1 MKVFQ
6 IQDNW
11 SIDNLTL
18 TTRPKP
24 EPGPGQ
30 VLLQMKA
37 ASLNFRDLLV
47 PKRGYGSLTGTL
59 PLIPISDG
67 VGKVIASGEGVRRV
81 VVGDRVCP
89 IFNQSWIS
97 GPPTVERL
105 SSTLGG
111 PLDGVM
117 AEYMVLNEDCVVK
130 APEHLSNEEAATLP
144 CAALTAWSA
153 VVTDGQ
159 VKAGDKV
166 LVQGTG
172 GVSLFA
178 LQFAKLHGAHVTVIS
193 SSDEKLQRA
202 ILLGADEGI
211 NYMSTPEWGKEVNR
225 MTDGDGIDLIIEVGG
240 QKTLPQSLRAVRAGG
255 TISLIGVLS
264 GSNMNVSLG
273 LIVTRKVRLQGIS
286 VGSRDG
292 MEAMIRAIS
301 QHAMKPVV
309 DRIFAF
315 EELREALDYLE
326 RSGHFGKICI
336 RH

>member
-67 VGKVIASGEGVRRV
+67 VGKIIASGEGVRRV

-117 AEYMVLNEDCVVK
+117 AEYMALNEDCVVK

>member
-6 IQDNW
+6 LQDDW

-18 TTRPKP
+18 TERPEP

-30 VLLQMKA
+30 VLLRMKA
-37 ASLNFRDLLV
+37 ASLNYRDLLV
-47 PKRGYGSLTGTL
+47 PQRGYGALTGTL

-67 VGKVIASGEGVRRV
+67 VGEVTAIGEGVRRV

-89 IFNQSWIS
+89 VMIQSWIS
-97 GPPTVERL
+97 GPPTMERL

-117 AEYMVLNEDCVVK
+117 AEYMVLNEQGIVK
-130 APEHLSNEEAATLP
+130 TSEHLSNEEAATLP

-153 VVTDGQ
+153 IVTDGR
-159 VKAGDKV
+159 VKAGDRV

-178 LQFAKLHGAHVTVIS
+178 LQFAKLHGTHVIVTS

-202 ILLGADEGI
+202 THLGADEGI
-211 NYMSTPEWGKEVNR
+211 NYLSTPEWGKEVKR
-225 MTDGDGIDLIIEVGG
+225 MTGDDGVDLIIEVGG

-264 GSNMNVSLG
+264 GSNMDVSLG

-301 QHAMKPVV
+301 QHAMKPVI

-336 RH
+336 RY

>member
-6 IQDNW
+6 LQDDW

-18 TTRPKP
+18 TERPMPKP
-24 EPGPGQ
+24 DTGQ
-30 VLLQMKA
+30 VLLQLKA
-37 ASLNFRDLLV
+37 ASLNYRDLVV
-47 PKRGYGSLTGTL
+47 PQRGYGALTGTL

-67 VGKVIASGEGVRRV
+67 VGEVIAIGEGVRRV

-89 IFNQSWIS
+89 VMIQSWIS
-97 GPPTVERL
+97 GPPTMEKL

-117 AEYMVLNEDCVVK
+117 TEYMALSEQGVVK
-130 APEHLSNEEAATLP
+130 TPEHLNNEEAATLP

-159 VKAGDKV
+159 VKAGDRV

-178 LQFAKLHGAHVTVIS
+178 LQFAKLHGAHVIVTS

-202 ILLGADEGI
+202 INLGADEGI
-211 NYMSTPEWGKEVNR
+211 NYLSTPEWGKEVKR
-225 MTDGDGIDLIIEVGG
+225 MTGAEGVDLIIEVGG
-240 QKTLPQSLRAVRAGG
+240 QKTLPQSLRAIRAGG
-255 TISLIGVLS
+255 PICLIGVLS
-264 GSNMNVSLG
+264 GLNMDVSLG
-273 LIVTRKVRLQGIS
+273 LIVTRKVRLQGIT
-286 VGSRDG
+286 VGNRDG
-292 MEAMIRAIS
+292 MEAMMRAIS
-301 QHAMKPVV
+301 QHSLKPVI

-315 EELREALDYLE
+315 EKLRDALDYLAH
-326 RSGHFGKICI
+326 SVHFGKVCI
-336 RH
+336 HH

>member
-6 IQDNW
+6 LQDNW

-18 TTRPKP
+18 TERPKP

-67 VGKVIASGEGVRRV
+67 VGEVVATGEGVRRFA
-81 VVGDRVCP
+81 VGDRVCP
-89 IFNQSWIS
+89 VMIQSWIS
-97 GPPTVERL
+97 GPPTMERI

-117 AEYMVLNEDCVVK
+117 AEYMALNEECVVQ
-130 APEHLSNEEAATLP
+130 APEHLSDEEAATLP

-159 VKAGDKV
+159 VKAGDRV

-178 LQFAKLHGAHVTVIS
+178 LQFAKLHGAHVIVTS

-202 ILLGADEGI
+202 INLGADQGI
-211 NYMSTPEWGKEVNR
+211 NYLSTPEWGKEARR
-225 MTDGDGIDLIIEVGG
+225 MTDDDGIDIIIEVGG
-240 QKTLPQSLRAVRAGG
+240 QKTLPQSLRAIRAGG

-264 GSNMNVSLG
+264 GANMDLSLG
-273 LIVTRKVRLQGIS
+273 LIVTRKLRLQGIT

-292 MEAMIRAIS
+292 MAAMMRAIS
-301 QHAMKPVV
+301 QHAMKPVI
-309 DRIFAF
+309 DRTFAF
-315 EELREALDYLE
+315 EELRKALDYLAG
-326 RSGHFGKICI
+326 SGHFGKICI
-336 RH
+336 RN